1 MKRKNNLY
9 NEMCKI
15 ENINKVFDEICR
27 NTKNKRK
34 VQRFKEYKSINITR
48 IYNILNERKY
58 VPGPYN
64 KFTIYEPKKR
74 DVVSQNMIDKA
85 VNHLVSRYILMQ
97 SLISCLVDANVASRV
112 DKGTGKG
119 LEIYQKYKRT
129 CDIKYKNYY
138 ILKCDISKFFY
149 NIDHDILKEKLK
161 RKIKDKDALK
171 IVFDIIDSEEKGIS
185 IRKYDKS
192 NFSNILF
199 EWYGSLY

>member
-1 MKRKNNLY
+1 MEFDMKRKNNLY
-9 NEMCKI
+9 EEMCKI

-48 IYNILNERKY
+48 IYNILNARKY

-85 VNHLVSRYILMQ
+85 VNHLVSRYILMP

-199 EWYGSLY
+199 E

>member
-85 VNHLVSRYILMQ
+85 VNHLVSRYILMP

-199 EWYGSLY
+199 E

>member
-1 MKRKNNLY
+1 MEFDMKRKNNLY
-9 NEMCKI
+9 EEMCKI
-15 ENINKVFDEICR
+15 ENMNKVFDEICR

-85 VNHLVSRYILMQ
+85 VNHLVSRYILMP

-199 EWYGSLY
+199 E

>member
-1 MKRKNNLY
+1 MEFDMKRKNNLY
-9 NEMCKI
+9 EEMCKI

-85 VNHLVSRYILMQ
+85 VNHLVSRYILMP

-129 CDIKYKNYY
+129 CDVKYKNYY

-199 EWYGSLY
+199 E